1 MSLSRSNSKIPTVI
15 GTPVN
20 YQSDSSD
27 YDEKSIQEKNR
38 QETCAAFFKTKFC
51 E

>member
-27 YDEKSIQEKNR
+27 YDEKSIQEK
-38 QETCAAFFKTKFC
+38 KK
-51 E
+51 